1 MSRISIEVTQD
12 QHKRLKAVAALS
24 GKSLKD
30 YMLEKTLP
38 VEDDEEVAMQELL
51 EYLRPSIE
59 QAERGEF
66 VDDSLDD
73 VFQEA
78 FNELKAE
85 NV

>member
-1 MSRISIEVTQD
+1 MSRISIEVTPD

-51 EYLRPSIE
+51 EYLKPSIE

-73 VFQEA
+73 IFREA

>member
-1 MSRISIEVTQD
+1 MSKISLEVTPD

-38 VEDDEEVAMQELL
+38 VEDDEKAAMSELL
-51 EYLRPSIE
+51 EYLKPSIE

-66 VDDSLDD
+66 VDESIDHI
-73 VFQEA
+73 FQEA
-78 FNELKAE
+78 FDELKAE
-85 NV
+85 NG

>member
-1 MSRISIEVTQD
+1 MSTISIEVTPD

-38 VEDDEEVAMQELL
+38 VEDDEEAAMQELL
-51 EYLRPSIE
+51 EYLKPSIE

-66 VDDSLDD
+66 SERSVLDIAHDVSL
-73 VFQEA
+73 
-78 FNELKAE
+78 
-85 NV
+85 

>member
-1 MSRISIEVTQD
+1 MTPD

-38 VEDDEEVAMQELL
+38 VKDDEELAMQELL
-51 EYLRPSIE
+51 EYLRPGIE

-66 VDDSLDD
+66 VNDSLDKI
-73 VFQEA
+73 FQEA

>member
-1 MSRISIEVTQD
+1 MSRISIEVTPD

-38 VEDDEEVAMQELL
+38 VEDDEELAMQELL

-66 VDDSLDD
+66 VNDSLDKI
-73 VFQEA
+73 FQEA